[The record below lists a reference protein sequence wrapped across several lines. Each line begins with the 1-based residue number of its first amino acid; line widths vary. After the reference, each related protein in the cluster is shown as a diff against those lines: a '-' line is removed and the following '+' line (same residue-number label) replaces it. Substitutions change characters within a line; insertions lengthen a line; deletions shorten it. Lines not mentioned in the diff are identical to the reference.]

1 MLSLTKLVYAKYCT
15 LITKMHTKSLKSEVD
30 LKNLNALCN
39 VEFILGLPC
48 ILPLLECVHT
58 LIKVTQ
64 NINVFVCDFV
74 ESIKLTQ

>member
-1 MLSLTKLVYAKYCT
+1 MFSLAKLVYVKYYT
-15 LITKMHTKSLKSEVD
+15 SITKMHTKSLKSEVD

-58 LIKVTQ
+58 LIKVAQ
-64 NINVFVCDFV
+64 NIKFLFAILWNLA
-74 ESIKLTQ
+74 S